1 MVSSPLPS
9 QVQDPWLKCVS
20 NAAAAA
26 EQHRKLF
33 PSLFFRPRTSLRIML
48 DHIGDTQLLLLAAL
62 QLIHCAARELEA
74 QATQKR
80 KLCGR
85 EKLVARRNVWEAPHQ
100 PAVAGRVT
108 TVTTAPSKLVSEQI
122 RNPIFC
128 AVWLGLYAIHNFVS
142 RDALAANI
150 LVTVDQAHSHE
161 KYFTALLL
169 PNLVG
174 RTPAVI
180 KHANPEVCFFG
191 IPVVFHQGFDTSQG
205 ICGVKEGAES
215 LVPGHLHGVAEANH
229 LHAEVSSCVC
239 DQHPTAPPPQQRD
252 ETQALDEASI
262 VEEDLQRWLRRRVV
276 VHQCCVYVSNQRG
289 AE

>member
-1 MVSSPLPS
+1 MLNRIGKIHLLHLAPLHFI
-9 QVQDPWLKCVS
+9 QCTAGELK
-20 NAAAAA
+20 
-26 EQHRKLF
+26 
-33 PSLFFRPRTSLRIML
+33 
-48 DHIGDTQLLLLAAL
+48 
-62 QLIHCAARELEA
+62 A

-80 KLCGR
+80 KLCR
-85 EKLVARRNVWEAPHQ
+85 CEELIAISYVREAPHY
-100 PAVAGRVT
+100 PTVAPRVA